1 MNRRKD
7 PLGATTMAMIGRRS
21 LLQSATILAAGAIA
35 SSPATQSALG
45 QGVPGNAQ
53 YGVKALFFDMFGTV
67 LDWRTGVARS
77 AEAILKP
84 RGYSLDWLAFADA
97 WRAQYQPGMEEVRSG
112 RIPYTKLDV
121 LHRRMLDLF
130 LPKFGVTGLPEDVM
144 HT

>member
-1 MNRRKD
+1 
-7 PLGATTMAMIGRRS
+7 MANTVIGRRS

-84 RGYSLDWLAFADA
+84 RGYSLDWLAFVLLRRSRGPGVGTKRT
-97 WRAQYQPGMEEVRSG
+97 WRHAATMSALGAKPDD
-112 RIPYTKLDV
+112 IP
-121 LHRRMLDLF
+121 R
-130 LPKFGVTGLPEDVM
+130 
-144 HT
+144 